1 MELFVKE
8 KETFKVLKELQ
19 ETKHVID
26 ALKVQI
32 EKVTAEDTNAAK
44 GHADTGIVHPLPAVE
59 QKTSSHT
66 EPSIQSTKGTQ
77 SPLTT
82 LIKLNQAKAF
92 LNTDTVNMLKSQ
104 IEKEKGSL
112 EKTRERLQFNLGK
125 ASSLE
130 TDLTKTVAQLQVVKT
145 PQPVLEPSEIWL
157 QMKHL
162 NAEKAKH
169 KKVSEDLRN
178 EICELTAAIE
188 HTRSK
193 TKTMQ
198 FRIVMAEKLKEA
210 SQRGESIALAEMKK
224 LSNGWDLNANT
235 SDVTLSVEEHS
246 TFVLKAQEADSAAR
260 KKIDA
265 AMQELDQ
272 ANQCKLELLER
283 VEEATA
289 AVETSRKALEEAQ
302 RREESEN
309 KAKLAAEETLRK
321 LRSDQ
326 IIQNWRP
333 ISNSSVKFKNTA
345 LAAPRR
351 AAGSGIYDVNGL
363 SLVTT
368 GPNNVKTVSI
378 GQILSMKLDRELE
391 MTKTTNT
398 RKKVSLGQ
406 ILSQK
411 YEMFSPLR
419 IDHDCA
425 SRKQFQPRRKRMG
438 FVVYALLL
446 AKQRHRRRKAASC
459 THVSSMNKVG
469 IFSTSYSL
477 FWPHLLLKGQ
487 TSVPVCHTA
496 KWFRSMVRKYIKYLA
511 GEWRVCLELANCTSL
526 RCAAVAR
533 NHVFPPRR
541 APTPA
546 KTRRLHPHPLPPNPN
561 PPACRSP
568 EPPIPAPRPL
578 PLAAPLALFRPRA
591 PSPNPQ
597 AAMDVN
603 EEAMAAHK
611 RAFLDFLD
619 QDVGKGVYMQAVR
632 DMVQNKRHRLIIGM
646 DDLRNHNLDLAR
658 RVIRSPGE
666 YMQPASDAVSEVARN
681 LDPKFL
687 KEGERVMVG
696 FSGPFGFH
704 RVTPRDLM
712 SSFIGTMVCVEGI
725 VTKCSLVRPKVVKSV
740 HFCPV
745 TGDFLSREYRD
756 ITSFVGLPT
765 GSVYPTRD
773 ENGNLLVTEY
783 GMCEY
788 KDHQTLS
795 MQEVPENSAP
805 GQLPRTVDVIVEDDL
820 VDCCKPGDRVSIVGV
835 YKALPGKSK
844 GSVSGVFRT
853 VLIANNVSLLNKEAN
868 APVYTREDLKRMKEI
883 SRRND
888 TFDVL
893 GNSLAPSIYGHL
905 WIKKAVVL
913 LMLGGVE
920 KNLKNGTHLRG
931 DINMM
936 MVGDPSVAKS
946 QLLRAVMNIAP
957 LAISTTGR
965 GSSGVGLTAAV
976 TSDQETGERRLE
988 AGAMVLA
995 DRGVVCIDEF
1005 DKMNDQDRVA
1015 IHEVME
1021 QQTVTIAKAG
1031 IHASLNARCS
1041 VIAAANPIY
1050 GTYDRSLT
1058 PTKNI
1063 GLPDSLLSRFDLLFI
1078 VLDQMDPEID
1088 RQISEHVARMHRY
1101 CTDDGGARSLDKDGC
1116 AEEDDGDA
1124 IFVKYDRML
1133 HGQDRRRGK
1142 KAKQDRLTVKF
1153 VKKYI
1158 HYAKNLIQ
1166 PKLTDEAS
1174 DHIATSY
1181 AELRDGSA
1189 NAKSGGGT
1197 LPITART
1204 LETIIRLSTA
1214 HAKMKLRHE
1223 VLKSDVEA
1231 ALQVLNFAIYHKEL
1245 TEMEEREQR
1254 EMEMKQQADHDAGA
1268 TGGTEDGH
1276 GSSGNDPMDVDVGN
1290 TSNDQNVPA
1299 ERIEA
1304 FEAILGQHV
1313 LASHVDQMSIDE
1325 IEQTVNRESTAP
1337 YTRSQVEF
1345 ILERMQDA
1353 NRIMIRDGVV
1363 RII

>member
-1 MELFVKE
+1 
-8 KETFKVLKELQ
+8 
-19 ETKHVID
+19 
-26 ALKVQI
+26 
-32 EKVTAEDTNAAK
+32 
-44 GHADTGIVHPLPAVE
+44 
-59 QKTSSHT
+59 
-66 EPSIQSTKGTQ
+66 
-77 SPLTT
+77 
-82 LIKLNQAKAF
+82 
-92 LNTDTVNMLKSQ
+92 
-104 IEKEKGSL
+104 
-112 EKTRERLQFNLGK
+112 
-125 ASSLE
+125 
-130 TDLTKTVAQLQVVKT
+130 
-145 PQPVLEPSEIWL
+145 
-157 QMKHL
+157 
-162 NAEKAKH
+162 
-169 KKVSEDLRN
+169 
-178 EICELTAAIE
+178 
-188 HTRSK
+188 
-193 TKTMQ
+193 
-198 FRIVMAEKLKEA
+198 
-210 SQRGESIALAEMKK
+210 
-224 LSNGWDLNANT
+224 
-235 SDVTLSVEEHS
+235 
-246 TFVLKAQEADSAAR
+246 
-260 KKIDA
+260 
-265 AMQELDQ
+265 
-272 ANQCKLELLER
+272 
-283 VEEATA
+283 
-289 AVETSRKALEEAQ
+289 
-302 RREESEN
+302 
-309 KAKLAAEETLRK
+309 
-321 LRSDQ
+321 
-326 IIQNWRP
+326 
-333 ISNSSVKFKNTA
+333 
-345 LAAPRR
+345 
-351 AAGSGIYDVNGL
+351 
-363 SLVTT
+363 
-368 GPNNVKTVSI
+368 
-378 GQILSMKLDRELE
+378 
-391 MTKTTNT
+391 
-398 RKKVSLGQ
+398 
-406 ILSQK
+406 
-411 YEMFSPLR
+411 
-419 IDHDCA
+419 
-425 SRKQFQPRRKRMG
+425 
-438 FVVYALLL
+438 
-446 AKQRHRRRKAASC
+446 
-459 THVSSMNKVG
+459 
-469 IFSTSYSL
+469 
-477 FWPHLLLKGQ
+477 
-487 TSVPVCHTA
+487 
-496 KWFRSMVRKYIKYLA
+496 
-511 GEWRVCLELANCTSL
+511 
-526 RCAAVAR
+526 
-533 NHVFPPRR
+533 
-541 APTPA
+541 
-546 KTRRLHPHPLPPNPN
+546 
-561 PPACRSP
+561 
-568 EPPIPAPRPL
+568 
-578 PLAAPLALFRPRA
+578 
-591 PSPNPQ
+591 
-597 AAMDVN
+597 MDVN
-603 EEAMAAHK
+603 EEAMAANK

-632 DMVQNKRHRLIIGM
+632 DMVQSKRHRLTIGM

-666 YMQPASDAVSEVARN
+666 FMQPASDAVTEVARN

-687 KEGERVMVG
+687 KEGERVLVG
-696 FSGPFGFH
+696 FTGPFGFH

-740 HFCPV
+740 HYCPA
-745 TGDFLSREYRD
+745 TMAFMSREYRD

-773 ENGNLLVTEY
+773 
-783 GMCEY
+783 
-788 KDHQTLS
+788 HQTLS
-795 MQEVPENSAP
+795 MQEVPENAAP

-820 VDCCKPGDRVSIVGV
+820 VDCCKPGDRVSIVGL

-888 TFDVL
+888 TFDLL
-893 GNSLAPSIYGHL
+893 GNSLAPSIYGHI

-1050 GTYDRSLT
+1050 GSYDRSIT

-1078 VLDQMDPEID
+1078 VLDQMDAEID

-1101 CTDDGGARSLDKDGC
+1101 CADDGGARSFDKAGY
-1116 AEEDDGDA
+1116 AEEEDGDANAA

-1142 KAKQDRLTVKF
+1142 KAKQDRLTIKF
-1153 VKKYI
+1153 LKKYI

-1166 PKLTDEAS
+1166 PRLTDEAS
-1174 DHIATSY
+1174 DHIATTY

-1189 NAKSGGGT
+1189 NAKAGGGT

-1223 VLKSDVEA
+1223 VLKTDVEA
-1231 ALQVLNFAIYHKEL
+1231 ALQVLNFAIFHKEL
-1245 TEMEEREQR
+1245 TDMEDREQR
-1254 EMEMKQQADHDAGA
+1254 ETEKQQAEQDAGA
-1268 TGGTEDGH
+1268 GGDNVDGPGGASGGNADVH
-1276 GSSGNDPMDVDVGN
+1276 GSSGNDPMDVDGGSGN
-1290 TSNDQNVPA
+1290 ASNDQDVSSQ
-1299 ERIEA
+1299 RMEA

-1313 LASHVDQMSIDE
+1313 LANHVDQMSIDE
-1325 IEQTVNRESTAP
+1325 VEQTVNRDAAVA
-1337 YTRSQVEF
+1337 YTRGQVEF

-1353 NRIMIRDGVV
+1353 NRIMIRDGIV

>member
-1 MELFVKE
+1 
-8 KETFKVLKELQ
+8 
-19 ETKHVID
+19 
-26 ALKVQI
+26 
-32 EKVTAEDTNAAK
+32 
-44 GHADTGIVHPLPAVE
+44 
-59 QKTSSHT
+59 
-66 EPSIQSTKGTQ
+66 
-77 SPLTT
+77 
-82 LIKLNQAKAF
+82 
-92 LNTDTVNMLKSQ
+92 
-104 IEKEKGSL
+104 
-112 EKTRERLQFNLGK
+112 
-125 ASSLE
+125 
-130 TDLTKTVAQLQVVKT
+130 
-145 PQPVLEPSEIWL
+145 
-157 QMKHL
+157 
-162 NAEKAKH
+162 
-169 KKVSEDLRN
+169 
-178 EICELTAAIE
+178 
-188 HTRSK
+188 
-193 TKTMQ
+193 
-198 FRIVMAEKLKEA
+198 
-210 SQRGESIALAEMKK
+210 
-224 LSNGWDLNANT
+224 
-235 SDVTLSVEEHS
+235 
-246 TFVLKAQEADSAAR
+246 
-260 KKIDA
+260 
-265 AMQELDQ
+265 
-272 ANQCKLELLER
+272 
-283 VEEATA
+283 
-289 AVETSRKALEEAQ
+289 
-302 RREESEN
+302 
-309 KAKLAAEETLRK
+309 
-321 LRSDQ
+321 
-326 IIQNWRP
+326 
-333 ISNSSVKFKNTA
+333 
-345 LAAPRR
+345 
-351 AAGSGIYDVNGL
+351 
-363 SLVTT
+363 
-368 GPNNVKTVSI
+368 
-378 GQILSMKLDRELE
+378 
-391 MTKTTNT
+391 
-398 RKKVSLGQ
+398 
-406 ILSQK
+406 
-411 YEMFSPLR
+411 
-419 IDHDCA
+419 
-425 SRKQFQPRRKRMG
+425 
-438 FVVYALLL
+438 
-446 AKQRHRRRKAASC
+446 
-459 THVSSMNKVG
+459 
-469 IFSTSYSL
+469 
-477 FWPHLLLKGQ
+477 
-487 TSVPVCHTA
+487 
-496 KWFRSMVRKYIKYLA
+496 
-511 GEWRVCLELANCTSL
+511 
-526 RCAAVAR
+526 
-533 NHVFPPRR
+533 
-541 APTPA
+541 
-546 KTRRLHPHPLPPNPN
+546 
-561 PPACRSP
+561 
-568 EPPIPAPRPL
+568 
-578 PLAAPLALFRPRA
+578 
-591 PSPNPQ
+591 
-597 AAMDVN
+597 
-603 EEAMAAHK
+603 
-611 RAFLDFLD
+611 
-619 QDVGKGVYMQAVR
+619 
-632 DMVQNKRHRLIIGM
+632 
-646 DDLRNHNLDLAR
+646 
-658 RVIRSPGE
+658 
-666 YMQPASDAVSEVARN
+666 
-681 LDPKFL
+681 
-687 KEGERVMVG
+687 
-696 FSGPFGFH
+696 
-704 RVTPRDLM
+704 M

-740 HFCPV
+740 HYCPV
-745 TGDFLSREYRD
+745 TGNFLSREYRD

-783 GMCEY
+783 GMCDY

-795 MQEVPENSAP
+795 MQEVPENAAP

-820 VDCCKPGDRVSIVGV
+820 VDCCKPGDRVSIVGL

-853 VLIANNVSLLNKEAN
+853 VLIANNVSLMNKEAN

-888 TFDVL
+888 TFDLL

-1050 GTYDRSLT
+1050 GSYDRSIT

-1078 VLDQMDPEID
+1078 VLDQMDAEID

-1101 CTDDGGARSLDKDGC
+1101 CTDDGGARSLDKSGY
-1116 AEEDDGDA
+1116 AEEEDGDANAA

-1153 VKKYI
+1153 LKKYI

-1223 VLKSDVEA
+1223 VLKTDVEA
-1231 ALQVLNFAIYHKEL
+1231 ALQVLNFAIFHKEL
-1245 TEMEEREQR
+1245 TEMEDREQR
-1254 EMEMKQQADHDAGA
+1254 EMEKQQAEHDADASGGTADGGA
-1268 TGGTEDGH
+1268 TAGTADGH

-1290 TSNDQNVPA
+1290 ASNDQDVSSQ
-1299 ERIEA
+1299 RIEA
-1304 FEAILGQHV
+1304 FEAILGQQV
-1313 LASHVDQMSIDE
+1313 LANHIDQISIDD
-1325 IEQTVNRESTAP
+1325 IEQTVNREAPAP
-1337 YTRSQVEF
+1337 YTRGQVEF

-1353 NRIMIRDGVV
+1353 NRIMIRDGIV

>member
-1 MELFVKE
+1 
-8 KETFKVLKELQ
+8 
-19 ETKHVID
+19 
-26 ALKVQI
+26 
-32 EKVTAEDTNAAK
+32 
-44 GHADTGIVHPLPAVE
+44 
-59 QKTSSHT
+59 
-66 EPSIQSTKGTQ
+66 
-77 SPLTT
+77 
-82 LIKLNQAKAF
+82 
-92 LNTDTVNMLKSQ
+92 
-104 IEKEKGSL
+104 
-112 EKTRERLQFNLGK
+112 
-125 ASSLE
+125 
-130 TDLTKTVAQLQVVKT
+130 
-145 PQPVLEPSEIWL
+145 
-157 QMKHL
+157 
-162 NAEKAKH
+162 
-169 KKVSEDLRN
+169 
-178 EICELTAAIE
+178 
-188 HTRSK
+188 
-193 TKTMQ
+193 
-198 FRIVMAEKLKEA
+198 
-210 SQRGESIALAEMKK
+210 
-224 LSNGWDLNANT
+224 
-235 SDVTLSVEEHS
+235 
-246 TFVLKAQEADSAAR
+246 
-260 KKIDA
+260 
-265 AMQELDQ
+265 
-272 ANQCKLELLER
+272 
-283 VEEATA
+283 
-289 AVETSRKALEEAQ
+289 
-302 RREESEN
+302 
-309 KAKLAAEETLRK
+309 
-321 LRSDQ
+321 
-326 IIQNWRP
+326 
-333 ISNSSVKFKNTA
+333 
-345 LAAPRR
+345 
-351 AAGSGIYDVNGL
+351 
-363 SLVTT
+363 
-368 GPNNVKTVSI
+368 
-378 GQILSMKLDRELE
+378 
-391 MTKTTNT
+391 
-398 RKKVSLGQ
+398 
-406 ILSQK
+406 
-411 YEMFSPLR
+411 
-419 IDHDCA
+419 
-425 SRKQFQPRRKRMG
+425 
-438 FVVYALLL
+438 
-446 AKQRHRRRKAASC
+446 
-459 THVSSMNKVG
+459 
-469 IFSTSYSL
+469 
-477 FWPHLLLKGQ
+477 
-487 TSVPVCHTA
+487 
-496 KWFRSMVRKYIKYLA
+496 
-511 GEWRVCLELANCTSL
+511 
-526 RCAAVAR
+526 
-533 NHVFPPRR
+533 
-541 APTPA
+541 
-546 KTRRLHPHPLPPNPN
+546 
-561 PPACRSP
+561 
-568 EPPIPAPRPL
+568 
-578 PLAAPLALFRPRA
+578 
-591 PSPNPQ
+591 
-597 AAMDVN
+597 MDVN

-666 YMQPASDAVSEVARN
+666 YMQPASDAVSEVAKN

-745 TGDFLSREYRD
+745 TGAFLSREYRD

-773 ENGNLLVTEY
+773 DNGNLLVTEY

-888 TFDVL
+888 TFDLL

-1101 CTDDGGARSLDKDGC
+1101 CTDDGGARSLDKQGY
-1116 AEEDDGDA
+1116 AEEDDGDANAA

-1153 VKKYI
+1153 LKKYI

-1166 PKLTDEAS
+1166 PKLTDEVTFSNPGYRAIQKRSPFRYSIEILLQAS

-1214 HAKMKLRHE
+1214 HTKMKLRHE

-1254 EMEMKQQADHDAGA
+1254 EAEMKQQADHDADA
-1268 TGGTEDGH
+1268 TGGTVDGH

-1290 TSNDQNVPA
+1290 TSNDQNVPLA
-1299 ERIEA
+1299 RMEA
-1304 FEAILGQHV
+1304 FEAFLGQHV
-1313 LASHVDQMSIDE
+1313 LANHIDQMSIDE
-1325 IEQTVNRESTAP
+1325 IEQVVNRESTAP

-1353 NRIMIRDGVV
+1353 NRVMIRDGVV

>member
-1 MELFVKE
+1 
-8 KETFKVLKELQ
+8 
-19 ETKHVID
+19 
-26 ALKVQI
+26 
-32 EKVTAEDTNAAK
+32 
-44 GHADTGIVHPLPAVE
+44 
-59 QKTSSHT
+59 
-66 EPSIQSTKGTQ
+66 
-77 SPLTT
+77 
-82 LIKLNQAKAF
+82 
-92 LNTDTVNMLKSQ
+92 
-104 IEKEKGSL
+104 
-112 EKTRERLQFNLGK
+112 
-125 ASSLE
+125 
-130 TDLTKTVAQLQVVKT
+130 
-145 PQPVLEPSEIWL
+145 
-157 QMKHL
+157 
-162 NAEKAKH
+162 
-169 KKVSEDLRN
+169 
-178 EICELTAAIE
+178 
-188 HTRSK
+188 
-193 TKTMQ
+193 
-198 FRIVMAEKLKEA
+198 
-210 SQRGESIALAEMKK
+210 
-224 LSNGWDLNANT
+224 
-235 SDVTLSVEEHS
+235 
-246 TFVLKAQEADSAAR
+246 
-260 KKIDA
+260 
-265 AMQELDQ
+265 
-272 ANQCKLELLER
+272 
-283 VEEATA
+283 
-289 AVETSRKALEEAQ
+289 
-302 RREESEN
+302 
-309 KAKLAAEETLRK
+309 
-321 LRSDQ
+321 
-326 IIQNWRP
+326 
-333 ISNSSVKFKNTA
+333 
-345 LAAPRR
+345 
-351 AAGSGIYDVNGL
+351 
-363 SLVTT
+363 
-368 GPNNVKTVSI
+368 
-378 GQILSMKLDRELE
+378 
-391 MTKTTNT
+391 
-398 RKKVSLGQ
+398 
-406 ILSQK
+406 
-411 YEMFSPLR
+411 
-419 IDHDCA
+419 
-425 SRKQFQPRRKRMG
+425 
-438 FVVYALLL
+438 
-446 AKQRHRRRKAASC
+446 
-459 THVSSMNKVG
+459 
-469 IFSTSYSL
+469 
-477 FWPHLLLKGQ
+477 
-487 TSVPVCHTA
+487 
-496 KWFRSMVRKYIKYLA
+496 
-511 GEWRVCLELANCTSL
+511 
-526 RCAAVAR
+526 
-533 NHVFPPRR
+533 
-541 APTPA
+541 
-546 KTRRLHPHPLPPNPN
+546 
-561 PPACRSP
+561 
-568 EPPIPAPRPL
+568 
-578 PLAAPLALFRPRA
+578 
-591 PSPNPQ
+591 
-597 AAMDVN
+597 MDVN

-619 QDVGKGVYMQAVR
+619 QDVGKGVYMQAIR
-632 DMVQNKRHRLIIGM
+632 DMVQNKRCRLIIGM

-704 RVTPRDLM
+704 TVTPRDLM

-725 VTKCSLVRPKVVKSV
+725 ITKCSLVRPKVVKSV
-740 HFCPV
+740 HFCPA
-745 TGDFLSREYRD
+745 TGGFLTREYRD

-773 ENGNLLVTEY
+773 DNGNLLVTEY
-783 GMCEY
+783 GMCDY
-788 KDHQTLS
+788 KDHQILS

-888 TFDVL
+888 TFDLL

-1101 CTDDGGARSLDKDGC
+1101 CTDDGGARSLDKTRYT
-1116 AEEDDGDA
+1116 EDDGDANPA

-1133 HGQDRRRGK
+1133 HGQDRRGK
-1142 KAKQDRLTVKF
+1142 KAKQDRLTIKF
-1153 VKKYI
+1153 LKKYI

-1181 AELRDGSA
+1181 AELRDGGA

-1223 VLKSDVEA
+1223 VHQTDVEA

-1254 EMEMKQQADHDAGA
+1254 EMEMKQADHDAGA
-1268 TGGTEDGH
+1268 NAGTVDGH

-1290 TSNDQNVPA
+1290 ASNDQDVPA

-1304 FEAILGQHV
+1304 FEVILGQHV
-1313 LASHVDQMSIDE
+1313 LANHIDQISIDE
-1325 IEQTVNRESTAP
+1325 IEQTVNRESAAP
-1337 YTRSQVEF
+1337 YTRRQVEF

-1353 NRIMIRDGVV
+1353 NRIMMRDGIV